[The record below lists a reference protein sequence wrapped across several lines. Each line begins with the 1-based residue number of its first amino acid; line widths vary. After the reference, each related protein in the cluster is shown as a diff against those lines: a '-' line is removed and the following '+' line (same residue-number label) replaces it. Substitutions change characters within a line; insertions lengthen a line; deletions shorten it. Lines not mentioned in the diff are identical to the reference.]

1 MIKRTVL
8 LIYTGGTIGMIKEKE
23 TGVLVPFD
31 FDDLLNRMPDLKYL
45 DCNIETYTFKNP
57 IDSSNIQPLDWI
69 NLADKLEEVYYDYD
83 GFVILHGTDT
93 MSYTASALSF
103 LLENLKKPV
112 IFTGSQLPIS
122 DIRTDAKENLITAI
136 QIASDYDS
144 KNDAIIQEVG
154 LYFEN
159 KLYRGNRTTK
169 INSEHFEA
177 FASLNYPALAESGV
191 HLNYNRH
198 LFVEKKKEK
207 LKVYRNLDQNVAI
220 IRLFPG
226 LTESILDAITSI
238 KGLKGLILE
247 TYGSGNAPNKEWFV
261 NSIGK
266 AVKNGIIVVNVTQCP
281 AGMVNHSLYEV
292 GIQMRKLG
300 VVGGRDMTTEAA
312 ITKLMF
318 VLGNEKYNTSAEKWL
333 RTNLRGEIKDKEEK
347 F

>member
-23 TGVLVPFD
+23 TGTLVPFD
-31 FDDLLNRMPDLKYL
+31 FADLLHRMPELNQL
-45 DCNIETYTFKNP
+45 DCNIETFTLRDP
-57 IDSSNIQPLDWI
+57 IDSSNIQPSDWLS
-69 NLADKLEEVYYDYD
+69 LASKIEEFYYDYD
-83 GFVILHGTDT
+83 GFVVLHGTDT

-103 LLENLKKPV
+103 LLDNLSKPV

-122 DIRTDAKENLITAI
+122 DFRTDAKENLITAI
-136 QIASDYDS
+136 QIASDYD
-144 KNDAIIQEVG
+144 KNDSAIIQEVG

-169 INSEHFEA
+169 VNSEHFEA
-177 FASLNYPALAESGV
+177 FASFNHPALVESGV

-198 LFVEKKKEK
+198 LFPQKKKEK
-207 LKVYRNLDQNVAI
+207 FRIYKNLDQNVAV

-226 LTESILDAITSI
+226 LTESILDAIIDI

-247 TYGSGNAPNKEWFV
+247 TYGSGNAPNTEWFV
-261 NSIGK
+261 DSIGR
-266 AVKNGIIVVNVTQCP
+266 AVKNGIIVVNITQCP
-281 AGMVNHSLYEV
+281 AGMVDHSLYEV
-292 GIQMRKLG
+292 GMQMRKLG

-318 VLGNEKYNTSAEKWL
+318 ILGNDIYKENPEKWL
-333 RTNLRGEIKDKEEK
+333 RINLRGEITDKKEK

>member
-1 MIKRTVL
+1 MKKRTVL

-23 TGVLVPFD
+23 TGVLVPFN
-31 FDDLLNRMPDLKYL
+31 FDDLLKRMPEINQL
-45 DCNIETYTFKNP
+45 DCDIETFTLRNP
-57 IDSSNIQPLDWI
+57 IDSSNIQPSDWLSLGERI
-69 NLADKLEEVYYDYD
+69 EAFYEDYD

-93 MSYTASALSF
+93 MSYTSSALSF
-103 LLENLKKPV
+103 LLENLDKPV

-122 DIRTDAKENLITAI
+122 DFRTDAKENLITAI
-136 QIASDYDS
+136 QIASDYDD
-144 KNDAIIQEVG
+144 NDNAVIQEVG

-198 LFVEKKKEK
+198 LFPKKRDEEF
-207 LKVYRNLDQNVAI
+207 KVYKKLNQNVAI

-226 LTESILDAITSI
+226 LTESILDAII
-238 KGLKGLILE
+238 NIEGLKGIILE

-281 AGMVNHSLYEV
+281 AGMVDHGLYEV
-292 GIQMRKLG
+292 GLQMRKLG

-318 VLGNEKYNTSAEKWL
+318 VLGNENFSNSPEKWL
-333 RTNLRGEIKDKEEK
+333 RVNLRGEIKDTKEK

>member
-8 LIYTGGTIGMIKEKE
+8 LIYTGGTIGMVKDKD
-23 TGVLVPFD
+23 TGTLVPFD
-31 FDDLLNRMPDLKYL
+31 FDDLLLRMPELSHL
-45 DCNIETYTFKNP
+45 DCDIETFTLKEP
-57 IDSSNIQPLDWI
+57 IDSSNIQPTDWI
-69 NLADKLEEVYYDYD
+69 ELGEKLEEVYDDYD

-103 LLENLKKPV
+103 IIENLKKPV

-122 DIRTDAKENLITAI
+122 DFRTDAKENLITAI
-136 QIASDYDS
+136 QIATDYDN
-144 KNDAIIQEVG
+144 KGKAIIQEVG

-177 FASLNYPALAESGV
+177 FASLNFPALAESGV
-191 HLNYNRH
+191 HLTYNDH
-198 LFVEKKKEK
+198 LFPETTDKSFKVHKK
-207 LKVYRNLDQNVAI
+207 LNQNVAI

-226 LTESILDAITSI
+226 LTESILDAII
-238 KGLKGLILE
+238 NIDGLKGLILE

-261 NSIGK
+261 NSIGR

-281 AGMVNHSLYEV
+281 AGMVDHNLYEV
-292 GIQMRKLG
+292 GLQMRKLG

-318 VLGNEKYNTSAEKWL
+318 VLGNETYNKSPEKWL
-333 RTNLRGEIKDKEEK
+333 RINLRGEMKDRKEK

>member
-8 LIYTGGTIGMIKEKE
+8 LIYTGGTIGMVKDKESG
-23 TGVLVPFD
+23 TLVPFN
-31 FDDLLNRMPDLKYL
+31 FDGLLNRMPELNQL
-45 DCNIETYTFKNP
+45 DCDIETYTLRNP
-57 IDSSNIQPLDWI
+57 IDSSNIQPSDWLD
-69 NLADKLEEVYYDYD
+69 LAAKLESFYDDYD

-103 LLENLKKPV
+103 LLENLQKPV

-122 DIRTDAKENLITAI
+122 DFRTDAKENLITAI
-136 QIASDYDS
+136 QIASDYDNS
-144 KNDAIIQEVG
+144 NNAIIQEVG

-177 FASLNYPALAESGV
+177 FASLNYTALAESGV

-198 LFVEKKKEK
+198 IFPEKNNGK
-207 LKVYRNLDQNVAI
+207 LKVYKKLDQNVAI

-226 LTESILDAITSI
+226 LTQSILDAIINI

-261 NSIGK
+261 NSIGR

-281 AGMVNHSLYEV
+281 AGMVDHGLYEV
-292 GIQMRKLG
+292 GLQMRKLG

-318 VLGNEKYNTSAEKWL
+318 VLGNETFSKSPEKWL
-333 RTNLRGEIKDKEEK
+333 RLNLRGEIKDKKEK

>member
-1 MIKRTVL
+1 MNKKRTVL
-8 LIYTGGTIGMIKEKE
+8 LIYTGGTIGMVKDKE
-23 TGVLVPFD
+23 TGTLVPFN
-31 FDDLLNRMPDLKYL
+31 FDDLLLRVPELDQL
-45 DCNIETYTFKNP
+45 DCNVETYALPSP
-57 IDSSNIQPLDWI
+57 IDSSNIQPSDWLG
-69 NLADKLEEVYYDYD
+69 LADDIERFYDNYD
-83 GFVILHGTDT
+83 GFIVLHGTDT
-93 MSYTASALSF
+93 MSYSASALSF
-103 LLENLKKPV
+103 ILENLTKPV

-122 DIRTDAKENLITAI
+122 DFRTDAKENLITAI

-144 KNDAIIQEVG
+144 NNEAIIQEVA

-191 HLNYNRH
+191 HLNYNKH
-198 LFVEKKKEK
+198 LFHKKHSEK
-207 LKVYRNLDQNVAI
+207 LKVYKELNQNVAI

-226 LTESILDAITSI
+226 LTESILDAIINI

-261 NSIGK
+261 NSIGQ
-266 AVKNGIIVVNVTQCP
+266 AVKNGIVVVNITQCP
-281 AGMVNHSLYEV
+281 AGMVDHSLYEV
-292 GIQMRKLG
+292 GLQMRKLG

-318 VLGNEKYNTSAEKWL
+318 VLGNEKFKENPEKWL
-333 RTNLRGEIKDKEEK
+333 RINLRGEMKDK
-347 F
+347 

>member
-1 MIKRTVL
+1 MIRRTVL
-8 LIYTGGTIGMIKEKE
+8 LIYTGGTIGMVKDKE
-23 TGVLVPFD
+23 TGTLVPFD
-31 FDDLLNRMPDLKYL
+31 FSGLLDKMPELNQL
-45 DCNIETYTFKNP
+45 DCDIETYTFDEP
-57 IDSSNIQPLDWI
+57 IDSSNIQPSDWLHI
-69 NLADKLEEVYYDYD
+69 ATTLEKVYEDYD

-103 LLENLKKPV
+103 LIENLKKPV

-122 DIRTDAKENLITAI
+122 DFRTDAKENLITAI
-136 QIASDYDS
+136 QIASDY
-144 KNDAIIQEVG
+144 NNRNEAIIQEVG

-177 FASLNYPALAESGV
+177 FASLNFPALAESGV
-191 HLNYNRH
+191 HLNYNDH
-198 LFVEKKKEK
+198 LFLERKEEK
-207 LKVYRNLDQNVAI
+207 LIVYKELDQNVAI

-226 LTESILDAITSI
+226 LTESILDAIINI

-261 NSIGK
+261 NSIGR
-266 AVKNGIIVVNVTQCP
+266 AVKNGVIVVNVTQCP

-292 GIQMRKLG
+292 GLQMRKLG

-318 VLGNEKYNTSAEKWL
+318 VLGNEKFSKSPEKWL
-333 RTNLRGEIKDKEEK
+333 RTNLRGEIKDKKEK